1 MLDADIVN
9 RLVQDEIKKNVNA
22 QIDTALSSSDW
33 LQDLESRIVSHVQ
46 DRITARFSNISTVP
60 DLVSTVSSSVE
71 KMFKDGLVPSIDH
84 LVDNTLLEQ
93 AVDQAVENLVTDTV
107 ENLMFNESWM
117 VKIQS
122 QISREISDRI
132 SRTIKQENIKDVL
145 REVVIENAG
154 TLTEDL
160 NRELTVEDGL
170 VVVKS
175 HLNAESASIDQ
186 GLAVNG
192 PASFSNSVTVDG
204 DLAIKGRI
212 NTNNRSFQELAEVIE
227 QNAYS
232 KLKDEFLELASDT
245 IIDRVQKG
253 IDIKAINVRGK
264 PMVHEGTL
272 SDGITESSLT
282 TVGTLEKLQ
291 VGTYLS
297 AYNHRV
303 GINTATPTSALT
315 VWDNEVSIEIGKH
328 SQNTAQIGTA
338 KAHSLSLLTNNQQQ
352 LTINADG
359 LTWVKE
365 LQVGRNKIATA
376 GSTPG
381 HSGAKGDIVFNSNYK
396 QGEPFAWA
404 CLGAYRWAELKSA

>member
-1 MLDADIVN
+1 MLDAEIVN

-22 QIDTALSSSDW
+22 QINTALSSSEW

-264 PMVHEGTL
+264 PMVNEGTL

-282 TVGTLEKLQ
+282 SVGTLEKLQ

-303 GINTATPTSALT
+303 GINTVTPTSALS

>member
-46 DRITARFSNISTVP
+46 DRITARFSNISTIP
-60 DLVSTVSSSVE
+60 DLVSTVSLSVE
-71 KMFKDGLVPSIDH
+71 KMFKEGLVPSIDH

-227 QNAYS
+227 QNAYG

-291 VGTYLS
+291 VGTYFS

-303 GINTATPTSALT
+303 GINTATPTSALS

>member
-93 AVDQAVENLVTDTV
+93 AVDQAVENLVTNTV

-282 TVGTLEKLQ
+282 SVGTLEKLQ

-303 GINTATPTSALT
+303 GINTVTPTSALS

>member
-46 DRITARFSNISTVP
+46 DKITARFSNISTVP

-160 NRELTVEDGL
+160 NREITVDNGL
-170 VVVKS
+170 VIVKR
-175 HLNAESASIDQ
+175 HLNAESASFEEGTVTKGDAHF
-186 GLAVNG
+186 GK
-192 PASFSNSVTVDG
+192 SVTVDG

-227 QNAYS
+227 ANAYN
-232 KLKDEFLELASDT
+232 KLKEEFLELASDS
-245 IIDRVQKG
+245 IVDRVQKG
-253 IDIKAINVRGK
+253 IDIKSINVRGK
-264 PMVHEGTL
+264 PLVDDGEL
-272 SDGITESSLT
+272 SSGITDSNLT
-282 TVGTLEKLQ
+282 TVGTLSSLQ
-291 VGTYLS
+291 VSTYLS
-297 AYNHRV
+297 ANNHRV
-303 GINTATPTSALT
+303 GINTSAPTSALT

-328 SQNTAQIGTA
+328 SQNSAQIGTA
-338 KAHSLSLLTNNQQQ
+338 KAHSLSLVTNNQQQ
-352 LTINADG
+352 LTINQDG

-365 LQVGRNKIATA
+365 LQIGRNKIATHNQ
-376 GSTPG
+376 TPG

-396 QGEPFAWA
+396 SGEPFAWV

>member
-1 MLDADIVN
+1 MLDANAVN
-9 RLVQDEIKKNVNA
+9 QLVQDEIRKNVNA
-22 QIDTALSSSDW
+22 KINLALNSSEW
-33 LQDLESRIVSHVQ
+33 LQDLESKIVSHVQ

-71 KMFKDGLVPSIDH
+71 KMFKEGLVPSIDH
-84 LVDNTLLEQ
+84 LVDNTLLAQ

-107 ENLMFNESWM
+107 ENLIFNEKWLA
-117 VKIQS
+117 KIQTH
-122 QISREISDRI
+122 IAREMSNRI
-132 SRTIKQENIKDVL
+132 AKTLKQENIKDVL

-154 TLTEDL
+154 TLTADL
-160 NRELTVEDGL
+160 NREITVENGL
-170 VVVKS
+170 VIVKR
-175 HLNAESASIDQ
+175 HLNAESASIEET
-186 GLAVNG
+186 LAVKG
-192 PASFSNSVTVDG
+192 DAHFDKSVTVEG

-227 QNAYS
+227 TNAYN
-232 KLKDEFLELASDT
+232 KLKEEFLELASDS
-245 IIDRVQKG
+245 IVDRVQKG
-253 IDIKAINVRGK
+253 IDIKSINVRGK
-264 PMVHEGTL
+264 PLVDDGEL
-272 SDGITESSLT
+272 SSGIISSSLT
-282 TVGTLEKLQ
+282 TVGTLSSLQ

-297 AYNHRV
+297 ANNHRV
-303 GINTATPTSALT
+303 GINTNAPTSALT

-328 SQNTAQIGTA
+328 SQNSAQIGTA

-376 GSTPG
+376 GLTPG
-381 HSGAKGDIVFNSNYK
+381 HSGAKGDIVFYSNYK

>member
-22 QIDTALSSSDW
+22 QVDTALSSSEW

-282 TVGTLEKLQ
+282 SVGTLEKLQ

-303 GINTATPTSALT
+303 GINTVTPTSALS

>member
-9 RLVQDEIKKNVNA
+9 RLVRDEIKKNVNA

-160 NRELTVEDGL
+160 NREITVDNGL
-170 VVVKS
+170 VIVKR
-175 HLNAESASIDQ
+175 HLNAESASFEEGTVTKGDAHF
-186 GLAVNG
+186 GK
-192 PASFSNSVTVDG
+192 SVTVDG

-227 QNAYS
+227 TNAYN
-232 KLKDEFLELASDT
+232 KLKKEFLELASDS

-253 IDIKAINVRGK
+253 IDVKSINVRGK
-264 PMVHEGTL
+264 PLVDDGEL
-272 SDGITESSLT
+272 SSGIVNSSLT
-282 TVGTLEKLQ
+282 TVGTLDSLQ

-297 AYNHRV
+297 ANNHRV
-303 GINTATPTSALT
+303 GINTTAPTSALT

-328 SQNTAQIGTA
+328 SQNSAQIGTA
-338 KAHSLSLLTNNQQQ
+338 KAHSLSLVTNNQQQ
-352 LTINADG
+352 LTINQDG

-365 LQVGRNKIATA
+365 LQIGRNKIATHNQ
-376 GSTPG
+376 TPG

-396 QGEPFAWA
+396 SGEPFAWV

>member
-1 MLDADIVN
+1 MLDAEIVN

-22 QIDTALSSSDW
+22 QINTALSSSEW

-93 AVDQAVENLVTDTV
+93 AVDQAVENLVTNTV

-282 TVGTLEKLQ
+282 SVGTLEKLQ

-303 GINTATPTSALT
+303 GINTVTPTSALS

>member
-46 DRITARFSNISTVP
+46 DKITARFSNISTVP

-107 ENLMFNESWM
+107 ENLLFDEKWIA
-117 VKIQS
+117 KIQTH
-122 QISREISDRI
+122 IAREMSDRI
-132 SRTIKQENIKDVL
+132 SKTIRQENIKDVL

-154 TLTEDL
+154 TLTADL
-160 NRELTVEDGL
+160 NREITVENGL
-170 VVVKS
+170 VVVKR
-175 HLNAESASIDQ
+175 HLNAESASIEET
-186 GLAVNG
+186 LAVKG
-192 PASFSNSVTVDG
+192 DAHFDKSVTVEG

-227 QNAYS
+227 ANAYN
-232 KLKDEFLELASDT
+232 KLKEEFLELASDS

-264 PMVHEGTL
+264 PLVDNGEL
-272 SDGITESSLT
+272 SSGITDSSLT
-282 TVGTLEKLQ
+282 TVGTLSSLQ
-291 VGTYLS
+291 VSTYLS
-297 AYNHRV
+297 ANNHRV
-303 GINTATPTSALT
+303 GINTSAPTSALT

-328 SQNTAQIGTA
+328 SQNSAQIGTA
-338 KAHSLSLLTNNQQQ
+338 KAHSLSLVTNNQQQ
-352 LTINADG
+352 LTINQDG

-365 LQVGRNKIATA
+365 LQIGRNKIATHNQ
-376 GSTPG
+376 TPG
-381 HSGAKGDIVFNSNYK
+381 HSGAKGDIVFNSDYK
-396 QGEPFAWA
+396 SGEPFAWV

>member
-22 QIDTALSSSDW
+22 QVDTALSSSEW

-93 AVDQAVENLVTDTV
+93 AVDQAVENLVTNTV

-282 TVGTLEKLQ
+282 SVGTLEKLQ

-303 GINTATPTSALT
+303 GINTVTPTSALS

>member
-1 MLDADIVN
+1 MLDANAVN
-9 RLVQDEIKKNVNA
+9 QLVQDEIRKNVNA
-22 QIDTALSSSDW
+22 KINLALNSSEW

-93 AVDQAVENLVTDTV
+93 AVDQAVENLVTNTV

-282 TVGTLEKLQ
+282 SVGTLEKLQ

-303 GINTATPTSALT
+303 GINTVTPTSALS

>member
-227 QNAYS
+227 QNAYG

-291 VGTYLS
+291 VGTYFS

-303 GINTATPTSALT
+303 GINTATPTSALS

>member
-22 QIDTALSSSDW
+22 QVDTALSSSEW

-93 AVDQAVENLVTDTV
+93 AVDQAVENLVTNTV

-282 TVGTLEKLQ
+282 SVGTLEKLQ
-291 VGTYLS
+291 VGTYFS

-303 GINTATPTSALT
+303 GINTATPTSALS

>member
-22 QIDTALSSSDW
+22 QIDTALSSSEW

-93 AVDQAVENLVTDTV
+93 AVDQAVENLVTNTV

-282 TVGTLEKLQ
+282 SVGTLEKLQ

-303 GINTATPTSALT
+303 GINTVTPTSALS